1 MWGCTPYI
9 FFTPLILTRKRT
21 PKRRPF
27 SCNQPTNGKEL
38 GGMTPLVQV
47 GGLEPPRYEPQEP
60 KSCVSANSTI
70 PACWLVSPGLHWCRE
85 TSYRNNTSPTEPLP
99 KGKGI
104 SLKDVRPGSVI
115 YLFRRAYIW
124 PICTGDFSGIWTLIF
139 WTDVS
144 SWSTFELRSHMAGIL
159 GFEPRL

>member
-1 MWGCTPYI
+1 MWGCTPCI

-70 PACWLVSPGLHWCRE
+70 PACWMVSPELHWCRE
-85 TSYRNNTSPTEPLP
+85 TSYENNTSPTEPLP
-99 KGKGI
+99 KG
-104 SLKDVRPGSVI
+104 
-115 YLFRRAYIW
+115 RRYPPRMWDLVLLYIFSERRTYELR
-124 PICTGDFSGIWTLIF
+124 TGDFSGIWTLIF

>member
-1 MWGCTPYI
+1 MSRCTPCI

-38 GGMTPLVQV
+38 GGMAPLVQV
-47 GGLEPPRYEPQEP
+47 GGLEPPRYKPQEP
-60 KSCVSANSTI
+60 KSWVSANSTI
-70 PACWLVSPGLHWCRE
+70 PACWMVSPELHWCRE
-85 TSYRNNTSPTEPLP
+85 TSY
-99 KGKGI
+99 GI
-104 SLKDVRPGSVI
+104 ILLRQNLSLKEGDTLQGCETWFRYI
-115 YLFRRAYIW
+115 FYRRA
-124 PICTGDFSGIWTLIF
+124 CIWTRHWWLLRDLNPDLLD
-139 WTDVS
+139 WCP